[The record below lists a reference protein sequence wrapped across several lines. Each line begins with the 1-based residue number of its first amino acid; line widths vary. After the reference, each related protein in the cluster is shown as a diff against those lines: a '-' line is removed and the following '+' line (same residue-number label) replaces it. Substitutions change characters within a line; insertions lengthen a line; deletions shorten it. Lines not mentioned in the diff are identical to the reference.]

1 MNKFKKKLLKD
12 LPTTPIVV
20 QEMAEPVKEEDLLAK
35 IRAHLDL
42 SWGDIDSNGN
52 LPPWQ
57 KVLFDL

>member
-1 MNKFKKKLLKD
+1 
-12 LPTTPIVV
+12 
-20 QEMAEPVKEEDLLAK
+20 MAEPVKEEDLLAK